1 MEENITQKF
10 VTDVVEHLEPTDILD
25 YFPALNDDDIYT
37 IEQLQKNGKREDACL
52 SFLDLVLKHDDTTV
66 RNENI
71 NILVN
76 AFREEGYQ
84 RLVESYEN
92 ADESDQ
98 TATTEFMEF
107 LIKMTKPDLMNEID
121 AASLI
126 PILLEKGY
134 LKVKDQQY
142 LNSLQVGD
150 RSEACKEM
158 VRRIK
163 KKHKDWAVALF
174 NALKQTQPN
183 LLTKLDPGATNEELV
198 QKGLASSDTGPLTE
212 QPESE
217 EEEYNSDLEKYD
229 NEESE
234 KSQKRRKVPEMNLRP
249 YQLELAETADSGQN
263 TIICAHTGTGKTW
276 VALHITKEHLL
287 KNPDGR
293 VVFLARTN
301 ALVEQQYNLFQKY
314 LPDRKVYHLHTA
326 TKECLGMH
334 LIINDHQ
341 VFFMT
346 PQILLNN
353 INNKRVSLG
362 EITLLILDEC
372 HHSRKKE
379 PYNNVMKHYL
389 ARKRNKET
397 IPQIVGLTA
406 TIGVGDSSTEDG
418 ALQHMLRICANLDT
432 LEISTVRRNLEEFQ
446 KHVAVPKEETI
457 KMGQKEKDPLKIL
470 IFENIAHIEAYIK
483 TTELMNNKHLLPMWN
498 KRPDKKDGKHYQ
510 KWTVHFRN
518 KVSCK
523 LRNNKELVRVIYTA
537 MTHLAAYNEALD
549 VNYLM
554 NKEHVI
560 EHMERKFEEDL
571 KTLDSASEKEREFL
585 LMIIEFCKKVEKM
598 KVEMNPYLKLMR
610 DKVVELVTEYE
621 EIKGMVFVQTRAT
634 AFALAQYLSQELGSL
649 GNGGLRAGPF
659 TGTNSSE
666 TSRGMPDTQ
675 KNETLENFKRGILN
689 VLVATSVG
697 SEGIDVPDCNF
708 IITYNYTGNEANV
721 IQMSGRARQK
731 SSTVAHISDQA
742 IQKREEI
749 SLQKAKLMYEA
760 FRRLNSM
767 LPEDR
772 RRKILNY
779 QEEIRVVGDLF
790 SSEEDTYK
798 VKKPFRLICFKCHAD
813 AVNSEDLRIYVG
825 QHRVVTNP
833 DFRSRCDF
841 DKSTAPSRYTIS
853 TIKCAKCKLKWG
865 TTFKIDEFEIPV
877 LKVAAFL
884 FESAGEEPRKIK
896 KWGRVDF
903 FIESINKSDLLE
915 IYKEIVD
922 VEETEE
928 Q

>member
-1 MEENITQKF
+1 MMAANVTEKF
-10 VTDVVEHLEPTDILD
+10 LTEVVEHLEPVDVLD
-25 YFPALNDDDIYT
+25 HFPDLKDVDVEK
-37 IEQLQKNGKREDACL
+37 IEQLQKSGERQEACHAFLKLILLQDDEDL
-52 SFLDLVLKHDDTTV
+52 RT
-66 RNENI
+66 NNI
-71 NILVN
+71 NKLVN

-84 RLVESYEN
+84 RLVESYED
-92 ADESDQ
+92 AEESDQ
-98 TATTEFMEF
+98 KATTEFMEF
-107 LIKMTKPDLMNEID
+107 LFKTTKPELMNEMD

-134 LKVKDQQY
+134 IKVKDQQY

-150 RSEACKEM
+150 RSEACREL

-163 KKHKDWAVALF
+163 KKHRDWAVVLF
-174 NALKQTQPN
+174 SALKQTQPT
-183 LLTKLDPGATNEELV
+183 LVTKLDPGATNEELV
-198 QKGLASSDTGPLTE
+198 RKGLASPDPGPLTE
-212 QPESE
+212 HQESE

-234 KSQKRRKVPEMNLRP
+234 KSQKRKKVPEMKLRP
-249 YQLELAETADSGQN
+249 YQLELAEIADSGQN

-276 VALHITKEHLL
+276 VALHVTKEHLL
-287 KNPDGR
+287 KNTNGR

-334 LIINDHQ
+334 LIINDHH

-389 ARKRNKET
+389 ARKRKEEN

-432 LEISTVRRNLEEFQ
+432 LEISTVQRNLEEFR

-457 KMGQKEKDPLKIL
+457 KMGQKEKDPLKNLIL
-470 IFENIAHIEAYIK
+470 DNIAHIEAYIG
-483 TTELMNNKHLLPMWN
+483 TTDLMNNKHLLPMWN

-560 EHMERKFEEDL
+560 EHLERKFEDDL
-571 KTLDSASEKEREFL
+571 KTLDSASEKEKEFL
-585 LMIIEFCKKVEKM
+585 LMITEFCKKVEKM
-598 KVEMNPYLKLMR
+598 EVEINPYLRLMR
-610 DKVVELVTEYE
+610 DKVVELVSEYT

-634 AFALAQYLSQELGSL
+634 AFALAQYLTGELGSF
-649 GNGGLRAGPF
+649 GGLKAGPF

-666 TSRGMPDTQ
+666 TSRGMPDSQ
-675 KNETLENFKRGILN
+675 KNETLDNFKKGILN

-721 IQMSGRARQK
+721 IQMSGRARQQ

-749 SLQKAKLMYEA
+749 SLQKSKLMYEA

-767 LPEDR
+767 LPNDR
-772 RRKILNY
+772 RRKILKY
-779 QEEIRVVGDLF
+779 QEEIRVDGDLF
-790 SSEEDTYK
+790 SLGEDTHK

-813 AVNSEDLRIYVG
+813 ATNSEDLRIYVG
-825 QHRVVTNP
+825 QHRVVINP
-833 DFRSRCDF
+833 EFRSRCDF
-841 DKSTAPSRYTIS
+841 DKSTTPSRYTIS
-853 TIKCAKCKLKWG
+853 TIKCTKCKLKWG

-884 FESAGEEPRKIK
+884 FDTTGEEPRKIK

-915 IYKEIVD
+915 MYKETVD
-922 VEETEE
+922 VEEAEE